1 MQRFMALILVLTPVI
16 LAVTGIKLIRDMSFG
31 ILQPPIPELWIQ
43 FVLGVICLIGGMY
56 LIGGFI
62 FHRDK
67 KRNKLQKRFSE
78 KK

>member
-1 MQRFMALILVLTPVI
+1 MQRLIALIIVVIPVI
-16 LAVTGIKLIRDMSFG
+16 LAVLGIKLIRDMSFG
-31 ILQPPIPELWIQ
+31 ILQPPIPMLWLQ
-43 FVLGVICLIGGMY
+43 FLIGVLCLVGGMY

-67 KRNKLQKRFSE
+67 KREKIQKRFIQ